1 LLSQQNIEADLSYAY
16 LHLIAARGGFSCTYT
31 HRHLDDAGVD
41 AIIYEDGRR
50 LASDSLLTS
59 FDIDVQLKA
68 TYQTPVEQDGYFS
81 YSITVPRYDKLRR
94 PQVNS
99 PRILVV
105 LYLPEDANEW
115 LRHSEDC
122 LVAKRCAYWVRLR
135 NAPECANPKHQTV
148 YVPRRQILSVESL
161 IELMARFSRREEIH
175 YEGRPALAGNDEV
188 GDAAR
193 D

>member
-1 LLSQQNIEADLSYAY
+1 LKRFLGQQNIKADLSYAY

-31 HRHLDDAGVD
+31 YRHLDDAGVD

-50 LASDSLLTS
+50 LAADSLLTS
-59 FDIDVQLKA
+59 FDVHVQLKA
-68 TYQTPVEQDGYFS
+68 TYQTPVEQDGCFS

-122 LVAKRCAYWVRLR
+122 LEAKRCAYWVSLR
-135 NAPECANPKHQTV
+135 CLDQRCDQRERSSAAPLVRQDL
-148 YVPRRQILSVESL
+148 YRR
-161 IELMARFSRREEIH
+161 
-175 YEGRPALAGNDEV
+175 
-188 GDAAR
+188 DAAIQSL
-193 D
+193 